1 MVATAVSGL
10 SLLYAAMSVP
20 RTILMLTVLLGL
32 GAYVYFVELPK
43 ARQDA
48 EKPTILTFEKEA
60 VDTLTLTYPEREIS
74 LQQTAAGEW
83 NLTAPI
89 QVKADDTTV
98 NNMLTALGDE
108 EVTRSLTPQEPT
120 DLALYGLA
128 QPPVVVRLVLQDG
141 TALPKMSIGKDTP
154 VGFSVY
160 VQKEGDPRLHL
171 TRQAF
176 RLGLTKGVKELRDKT
191 VLPFERD
198 RVTQLAIDTSE
209 TSIVLAK
216 TEAGWTFER
225 PAPYAVDASAIQTY
239 LSTLEGIRAED
250 FVEQPSLDLSAFGL
264 DPAQLIVSLRLG
276 EDATRTLAVGDEKSA
291 DAGTTQRYLKRDDGE
306 TLYLARAGLLK
317 DLSKSVADFRDKAVV
332 SIPEGKIS
340 QVVVMRQGGAGFTL
354 SRGEENVWEID
365 RTSEGTLK
373 TATLGQFV
381 ADLRELRGFEIAV
394 DNPEDLSLYG
404 LADPAVTLVATD
416 ETGEKLATVF
426 LGQTTQEET
435 EKHFAMPAGGETVF
449 TLRDYVFSRFDKN
462 PEDFWEK
469 PEPEEQGEEPLPVS
483 GPDTAEESP
492 LKEESL
498 E

>member
-1 MVATAVSGL
+1 
-10 SLLYAAMSVP
+10 
-20 RTILMLTVLLGL
+20 MLIVLLGL

-43 ARQDA
+43 AKQDA
-48 EKPTILTFEKEA
+48 EKPTVLTFEKES

-89 QVKADDTTV
+89 QAKADDTTV
-98 NNMLTALGDE
+98 NNMLTTIVDE

-128 QPPVVVRLVLQDG
+128 QPPVVVHLVLQDG
-141 TALPKMSIGKDTP
+141 TALPKVSIGKDTP

-160 VQKEGDPRLHL
+160 VQKEGDPQLHL

-176 RLGLTKGVKELRDKT
+176 RLGLTKQVKELRDKT

-198 RVTQLAIDTSE
+198 KVTRITIDTSE

-216 TEAGWTFER
+216 TDAGWTFEH
-225 PAPYAVDASAIQTY
+225 PAPYAVDASAVQTY
-239 LSTLEGIRAED
+239 LSTLEGIQAED
-250 FVEQPSLDLSAFGL
+250 FVEQPLLDLSAFGL
-264 DPAQLIVSLRLG
+264 DPARLTVSLHLG
-276 EDATRTLAVGDEKSA
+276 EDTKRTLSVGDEKSV

-306 TLYLARAGLLK
+306 TLYLVRAGLLK
-317 DLSKSVADFRDKAVV
+317 DLSKSVTDFRDQAVV
-332 SIPEGKIS
+332 SIPEGKIT
-340 QVVVMRQGGAGFTL
+340 QVVVTRQGGAGFTL
-354 SRGEENVWEID
+354 SRGEENAWEID
-365 RTSEGTLK
+365 KKSEGTLK
-373 TATLGQFV
+373 TATLSQFI
-381 ADLRELRGFEIAV
+381 ADLRELRGFEIAA

-404 LADPAVTLVATD
+404 LDDPAVTLVATD
-416 ETGEKLATVF
+416 KTGEKLATVF
-426 LGQTTQEET
+426 LGRTTQEGT
-435 EKHFAMPAGGETVF
+435 EKHFAMRAGGETVF

-469 PEPEEQGEEPLPVS
+469 PEPEEKGEELLPVPE
-483 GPDTAEESP
+483 PDTGEESP
-492 LKEESL
+492 LQEESL

>member
-1 MVATAVSGL
+1 
-10 SLLYAAMSVP
+10 
-20 RTILMLTVLLGL
+20 MLIALLGL

-43 ARQDA
+43 AKQDA
-48 EKPTILTFEKEA
+48 EKPTVLTFEKEA

-83 NLTAPI
+83 NLTVPVQA
-89 QVKADDTTV
+89 KADDATV
-98 NNMLTALGDE
+98 NNMLTTLGDE
-108 EVTRSLTPQEPT
+108 EVTRSLTSQEPT

-128 QPPVVVRLVLQDG
+128 QPPVVVHLVLQDG
-141 TALPKMSIGKDTP
+141 TALPKVSIGKDTP

-160 VQKEGDPRLHL
+160 VQKEGDPQLHL

-176 RLGLTKGVKELRDKT
+176 RLGLTKEVKELRDKT

-198 RVTQLAIDTSE
+198 RVTRITINTSE
-209 TSIVLAK
+209 TSIVLIK
-216 TEAGWTFER
+216 SDAGWALEQ
-225 PAPYAVDASAIQTY
+225 PAPYAVDASAVQTY

-250 FVEQPSLDLSAFGL
+250 FVEQPLLDLSAFGL
-264 DPAQLIVSLRLG
+264 DPAHLIVSLRLG
-276 EDATRTLAVGDEKSA
+276 EDATRTISVGDEQSV

-306 TLYLARAGLLK
+306 TLYLVRAGLLK
-317 DLSKSVADFRDKAVV
+317 DLGKSVTDFRDKAVV
-332 SIPEGKIS
+332 SIPEGKIT
-340 QVVVMRQGGAGFTL
+340 QVVVTRQGGAGFTL
-354 SRGEENVWEID
+354 SRGQENAWAID
-365 RTSEGTLK
+365 KKAEGTLK
-373 TATLGQFV
+373 TATLSQFI
-381 ADLRELRGFEIAV
+381 ADLRELRGFEIAA

-404 LADPAVTLVATD
+404 LDDPAVSLVATD

-435 EKHFAMPAGGETVF
+435 EKHFAMRAGGETVF

-469 PEPEEQGEEPLPVS
+469 PEPEEKGEESLPVS
-483 GPDTAEESP
+483 EPASGEESP
-492 LKEESL
+492 LEEESL

>member
-1 MVATAVSGL
+1 M
-10 SLLYAAMSVP
+10 
-20 RTILMLTVLLGL
+20 
-32 GAYVYFVELPK
+32 
-43 ARQDA
+43 
-48 EKPTILTFEKEA
+48 
-60 VDTLTLTYPEREIS
+60 
-74 LQQTAAGEW
+74 
-83 NLTAPI
+83 
-89 QVKADDTTV
+89 
-98 NNMLTALGDE
+98 
-108 EVTRSLTPQEPT
+108 
-120 DLALYGLA
+120 
-128 QPPVVVRLVLQDG
+128 
-141 TALPKMSIGKDTP
+141 
-154 VGFSVY
+154 
-160 VQKEGDPRLHL
+160 
-171 TRQAF
+171 
-176 RLGLTKGVKELRDKT
+176 
-191 VLPFERD
+191 LPFERD

-239 LSTLEGIRAED
+239 LSTLEGLRAED

-291 DAGTTQRYLKRDDGE
+291 DAGATQRYLKRDDGE

-449 TLRDYVFSRFDKN
+449 TLRDYVFF
-462 PEDFWEK
+462 
-469 PEPEEQGEEPLPVS
+469 PVR
-483 GPDTAEESP
+483 
-492 LKEESL
+492 
-498 E
+498 